1 MDGLGL
7 GLAYYTEVKGF
18 IRVRIR
24 IRVRVNLGHGSG
36 GKIASFKVHECR

>member
-1 MDGLGL
+1 MLPSLGL
-7 GLAYYTEVKGF
+7 GLAYYAEVKGF
-18 IRVRIR
+18 IRVR